1 MDSQVA
7 PRGTPNQESRVGFAH
22 SLRSFGVRTALVGP
36 DGTTLT
42 YDELTR
48 RVDEA
53 IQHLGPVR
61 RLVLLTAAHDLDTVV
76 TYLACLRAGHPV
88 LLTSSEPPDTL
99 IARYDPDVVVR
110 EPKGYAAWEER
121 RTGSAHVLHPDL
133 AVLLSTSGSTGS
145 PKLVRLSAANLQ
157 SNATAIADYLD
168 IRSDDRAVLSLPLN
182 YCYGLSIINSN
193 LVRGATVLLTA
204 QSVVDPGFWNFVR
217 RHRATSLH
225 GVPYTFELLDHIEF
239 ERLQLP
245 HLRYVTQAGGRL
257 PPETVRRYAQL
268 GRRDGWRFFVMY
280 GQTEA
285 TARMSYLPPEL
296 ATSRPGTIG
305 HPIPGGRFEIRSDT
319 GGDVGELI
327 YHGPNVMLGYAEGP
341 ADLALGR
348 TVDELATG
356 DIARRCADG
365 LYEVVGRRSRFV
377 KVFGHRVDL
386 DVLERR
392 LRESGQDTAC
402 TGNDEYVVVAV
413 PGTGAP
419 DRVRALASAHT
430 GLPAH
435 RIHVRVLSEF
445 PRLSSGKIDYPAI
458 LRGACPPEPAARSV
472 RQALATVVNRQDVS
486 DKDTFVSLGGD
497 SMSYV
502 QMTLALER
510 LLGHVPPD
518 WHVTPVRVLENR
530 VSVKRAT
537 TVETD
542 IVLRALAIIFVV
554 GTHVGLFRLLGGA
567 HLLLVIAGWNFAR
580 FALAD
585 RSRNRTSANLLR
597 SAARIAVPAVAWI
610 GWRAASQP
618 DVLLPNVL
626 LINNYVRQGAT
637 GYWYVEVLVQTLVV
651 LAIVFAVPAVRRL
664 EQRHP
669 FGFPAAALAVAT
681 SARLLVDD
689 TSGFPERA
697 MSIQGTVWFFAL
709 GWAAQRATC
718 GWHKLVVLGTAM
730 LLVSDYFFDPRREAL
745 ILAGLL
751 LLVLTPRLPLP
762 KPLARTAGLLAG
774 ASLYIYLT
782 HYAVYPA
789 LLPYL
794 PPAAVV
800 AACLGAGLA
809 AWLATGLLTR
819 RWTMLRHTR
828 TVTTRR

>member
-1 MDSQVA
+1 M
-7 PRGTPNQESRVGFAH
+7 GFAH
-22 SLRSFGVRTALVGP
+22 SLRSFGGRTALVGP

-42 YDELTR
+42 YEELAH

-53 IQHLGPVR
+53 IQRLGPVR
-61 RLVLLTAAHDLDTVV
+61 RLVLLTASHDLGTVV
-76 TYLACLRAGHPV
+76 AYLACLRAGHPV
-88 LLTSSEPPDTL
+88 MLTSSEQPDAL
-99 IARYDPDVVVR
+99 VARYDPDVVIHDPHGPTR
-110 EPKGYAAWEER
+110 WEER

-157 SNATAIADYLD
+157 SNASAIADYLE
-168 IRSDDRAVLSLPLN
+168 IRSNDRAVLSLPLH

-193 LVRGATVLLTA
+193 LLRGAAVLLTA
-204 QSVVDPGFWNFVR
+204 QSVVDPGFWAFAR

-225 GVPYTFELLDHIEF
+225 GVPYTFELLDRIGF
-239 ERLQLP
+239 DQLKLP

-257 PPETVRRYAQL
+257 PPETVRRYAEL

-305 HPIPGGRFEIRSDT
+305 RPIPGGRFEIRPDD
-319 GGDVGELI
+319 GGDEGELI

-348 TVDELATG
+348 TVEELATG

-377 KVFGHRVDL
+377 KVFGQRVDL

-402 TGNDEYVVVAV
+402 TGNDEYVIVAV
-413 PGTGAP
+413 PGSGDP
-419 DRVRALASAHT
+419 GRVRDLASAHT

-435 RIHVRVLSEF
+435 RIHIRVLSEF
-445 PRLSSGKIDYPAI
+445 PRLPNGKIDYPAI
-458 LRGACPPEPAARSV
+458 LRGGRTPEPAGRSV
-472 RQALATVVNRQDVS
+472 RQALATVLNRQDVS
-486 DKDTFVSLGGD
+486 DEDTFVSLGGD
-497 SMSYV
+497 SLSYV

-510 LLGHVPPD
+510 LLGHVPAN
-518 WHVTPVRVLENR
+518 WHLTPVRDLENR
-530 VSVKRAT
+530 VAVKRAT
-537 TVETD
+537 TVDTD
-542 IVLRALAIIFVV
+542 ILLRALAITFVV

-580 FALAD
+580 FALAGRCRD
-585 RSRNRTSANLLR
+585 RTSGNLLR

-618 DVLLPNVL
+618 DVVLSNVL
-626 LINNYVRQGAT
+626 LINNYLRQGAT

-669 FGFPAAALAVAT
+669 FGLAAAALAVAT

-689 TSGFPERA
+689 TSGFPERV

-709 GWAAQRATC
+709 GWAAQRAVR
-718 GWHKLVVLGTAM
+718 GWHKLVVLGGAM
-730 LLVSDYFFDPRREAL
+730 LLVSDYFVDPRREAL
-745 ILAGLL
+745 ILVGLL

-762 KPLARTAGLLAG
+762 KPVARAAGLLAG

-789 LLPYL
+789 LLPYV
-794 PPAAVV
+794 PPPVVV
-800 AACLGAGLA
+800 AVCLAAGLA
-809 AWLATGLLTR
+809 AWQATGWLTG
-819 RWTMLRHTR
+819 RWTMLRDTR
-828 TVTTRR
+828 AMTTRR